1 MLDFA
6 VSRALKLI
14 SSVPSFFKG
23 SFTTDPGSTIHQ
35 NIMILRLLPKEYEY
49 LPLEVT
55 ALWGYLLYFD
65 KVKTAGP
72 GCSKGE

>member
-35 NIMILRLLPKEYEY
+35 NIMILRLLSKEYEY
-49 LPLEVT
+49 LPSEVT
-55 ALWGYLLYFD
+55 AL
-65 KVKTAGP
+65 
-72 GCSKGE
+72 